1 MIKKEINL
9 KRKKIKRN
17 KEKIKRITIYMVS
30 VFWLNDP
37 TILLNK
43 DYILQLWPSSMMSF
57 EDNLNAI
64 TRLIILLSLLG
75 FLATR
80 SVNIII
86 IGIITLCVIVIL
98 YTRKPKQDSI
108 NTVEGFDNN
117 KQVINTPKKLQKFL
131 HSEFIEPTKKNP
143 LSNVLLTDIGDN
155 PTRKAAPPSFNLQVY
170 EDITKNTK
178 KMIQNLNP
186 GIKNTNKQLFGDLG
200 EKFELD
206 QSMSRFYSTAN
217 TKVCNDQG
225 AFADYLYGDMPSCRN
240 GDAFACVQDN
250 FRYNLY

>member
-1 MIKKEINL
+1 
-9 KRKKIKRN
+9 
-17 KEKIKRITIYMVS
+17 MVS

-37 TILLNK
+37 SILLNK
-43 DYILQLWPSSMMSF
+43 DYILQLWPSSSMSF

-64 TRLIILLSLLG
+64 SRLIIILSILG
-75 FLATR
+75 FLATK
-80 SVNIII
+80 SINIII

-98 YTRKPKQDSI
+98 YTRKPKMVSG
-108 NTVEGFDNN
+108 NMEGFSLGNN
-117 KQVINTPKKLQKFL
+117 DIGSNGSPLINSPKKLHKFL
-131 HSEFIEPTKKNP
+131 QSEFVPTTKKNP

-170 EDITKNTK
+170 EDINKNTK

-200 EKFELD
+200 EKFEFD
-206 QSMSRFYSTAN
+206 QSMSRFYSTPN